1 MSKKFV
7 YLKRFNEEYSGE
19 ECDFQTFKELMF
31 DISDYYEC
39 EFEDHSNAVPE
50 FPGGSANKYYTCE
63 IKLPNFGSI
72 DTDDLYFNCNY
83 LRDLIGFPDEPG
95 GVNFNNVKSTINS
108 QNNRLIDLK
117 SKIDSIVDMN
127 KKVNEIFEIL
137 ENQIVPRFEEFSNF
151 ESFSIGYDDTMGWG
165 EIIKIYFDFPES
177 E

>member
-39 EFEDHSNAVPE
+39 EFEDHSNTE
-50 FPGGSANKYYTCE
+50 GDKHYSCE
-63 IKLPNFGSI
+63 IKLPNFGRI
-72 DTDDLYFNCNY
+72 DTDDLYYNCNY
-83 LRDLIGFPDEPG
+83 LRDIIGYPDEPG
-95 GVNFNNVKSTINS
+95 GVDFNEVRSTING

-127 KKVNEIFEIL
+127 KKVSEIFEIL
-137 ENQIVPRFEEFSNF
+137 ESQIVPRFEEFSNF
-151 ESFSIGYDDTMGWG
+151 ESFSIGYDKYSDWD